1 MTPAATPAP
10 PVSPTGSSHMLIRP
24 PSIDA
29 GGVLEK
35 DSAYAV
41 RCVPVRIYLPD
52 GPFIQEPVPPLLE
65 DGVYIYRSLD
75 HCIRIPTLITP
86 FLGSPHTLYHFLS
99 NHLPL
104 LFPPRSNPP
113 VSSRVNPQTQSTGD
127 LAYALVQGVVSPS
140 EAEIPWLGACL
151 TGADG
156 WLNICIGLHHS

>member
-1 MTPAATPAP
+1 VTPAATPAP
-10 PVSPTGSSHMLIRP
+10 PVSSTGSSPMHIRP

-29 GGVLEK
+29 GGVPEK

-65 DGVYIYRSLD
+65 DGMYIHRSLD
-75 HCIRIPTLITP
+75 HYIRMLITLL
-86 FLGSPHTLYHFLS
+86 LGSPHTLYHFLS
-99 NHLPL
+99 THLPL

-156 WLNICIGLHHS
+156 WLNICIGLNHS